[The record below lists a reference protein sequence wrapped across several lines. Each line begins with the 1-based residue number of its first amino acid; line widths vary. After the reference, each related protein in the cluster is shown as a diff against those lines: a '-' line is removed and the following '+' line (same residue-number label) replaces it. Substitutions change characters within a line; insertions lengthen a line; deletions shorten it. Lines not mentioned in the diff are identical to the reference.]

1 MVKFQVCYQ
10 NRFQK
15 DRKTSQVLRDFDK
28 KNNKKY
34 EELYNTYLEIMR
46 QEVIKL
52 FNANRK
58 NTLEYIKE
66 KFKRRTDTPT
76 MN

>member
-1 MVKFQVCYQ
+1 MPPT

-28 KNNKKY
+28 KNNKRY

-46 QEVIKL
+46 TKL
-52 FNANRK
+52 LNC
-58 NTLEYIKE
+58 LMQIE
-66 KFKRRTDTPT
+66 KIL
-76 MN
+76 